1 MTGQHVFSTKNPA
14 SNRGV
19 GWREGGPAAKLRR
32 RAGGGS
38 VISTERGTGLAAD
51 VLRRPYSVWELDVPY
66 CAYSVCTSRGRTSS
80 PGNEVVTFSG
90 EAPTAHFNR

>member
-1 MTGQHVFSTKNPA
+1 MTGQHVFFTKNPA

-19 GWREGGPAAKLRR
+19 GWREGGARGPAAKLRR

-51 VLRRPYSVWELDVPY
+51 VDVLRGPYSVWELDVPY
-66 CAYSVCTSRGRTSS
+66 CAYSVCTKVPRGRTAS
-80 PGNEVVTFSG
+80 PGNEMVT
-90 EAPTAHFNR
+90 

>member
-1 MTGQHVFSTKNPA
+1 ME
-14 SNRGV
+14 R
-19 GWREGGPAAKLRR
+19 GGPAAKLRR
-32 RAGGGS
+32 KAGGGS
-38 VISTERGTGLAAD
+38 VISTERGTGLAVD

>member
-1 MTGQHVFSTKNPA
+1 MERGGA
-14 SNRGV
+14 SRQAEE
-19 GWREGGPAAKLRR
+19 EGGR
-32 RAGGGS
+32 GS

-80 PGNEVVTFSG
+80 PGM
-90 EAPTAHFNR
+90 RW